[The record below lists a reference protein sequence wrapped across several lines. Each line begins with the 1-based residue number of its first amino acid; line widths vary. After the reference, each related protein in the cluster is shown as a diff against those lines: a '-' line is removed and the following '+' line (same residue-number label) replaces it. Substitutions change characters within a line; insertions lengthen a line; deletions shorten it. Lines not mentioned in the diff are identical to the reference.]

1 MSPSPDTALMAALDV
16 KRELAAH
23 TAECAQRQH
32 RLEEILGEIKG
43 DVKELSGGME
53 KRVRALEDDRRDRVA
68 GRRMLVAIGSAAGVV
83 GGAIAGVAVKA
94 LPFLGGLIR

>member
-1 MSPSPDTALMAALDV
+1 MSPAVDAALMAALEV
-16 KRELAAH
+16 KRDLTAH
-23 TAECAQRQH
+23 TAECVQRQR

-43 DVKELSGGME
+43 DVKELKTGME
-53 KRVRALEDDRRDRVA
+53 TRVRSLEDDRRDRVA

>member
-23 TAECAQRQH
+23 TAECVQRQK

-43 DVKELSGGME
+43 DVKELKTGTE
-53 KRVRALEDDRRDRVA
+53 PRLRALEDEQRDRA
-68 GRRMLVAIGSAAGVV
+68 AERKTLVKIGSVAGVV

-94 LPFLGGLIR
+94 LPFLGSLIR

>member
-1 MSPSPDTALMAALDV
+1 MSPVPDAALMAALEV
-16 KRELAAH
+16 KRDLTAH
-23 TAECAQRQH
+23 TAECVQRQR
-32 RLEEILGEIKG
+32 RLEEILGEIKS
-43 DVKELSGGME
+43 DVKELASGME
-53 KRVRALEDDRRDRVA
+53 PRVRALEDDRRDRVA